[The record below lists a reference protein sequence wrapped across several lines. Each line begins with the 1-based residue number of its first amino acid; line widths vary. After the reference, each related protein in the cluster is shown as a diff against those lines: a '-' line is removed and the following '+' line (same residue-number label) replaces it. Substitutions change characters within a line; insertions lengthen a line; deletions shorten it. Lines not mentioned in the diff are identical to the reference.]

1 MSSDFFLEFE
11 DNYNAEQHHGSNNIE
26 ESNSKQFRGPTRFNQ
41 KIDPLDEGDN
51 TVKPPTVGSQY
62 IDNVISQQSQ
72 QLELNKVPR
81 VMQFSPPDSRIEENP
96 LVSTQ
101 KPELQKDNKDL
112 KDLIQTNTTQK
123 EFMKNFLK
131 AVIAKSYS
139 NRFIENMLQKSYI
152 KKPYHFSQ
160 FQNFLMDDLRY
171 IYQHNKSSKHWLST
185 ICKRLRFF
193 PILDQSSYLVIG
205 WQIIHIL
212 TIITVFFWTPFNISF
227 GITYQQIVFGE
238 ISVKNVENYFLFT
251 ILIDV
256 LIVLNTSYI
265 EKGVIIKS
273 RRKIFTNYLEGQAV
287 YDLFSFCSLLIAI
300 EFEIDTSSEKLGWQ
314 LCPYCIYYYCRLFKL
329 QGRVHK
335 LEEFFNLTGSYQ
347 DFIELIKLLF
357 MVLYV
362 GHLFACL
369 WHGVAFYQQGYRQTW
384 IDEYVKEPDM
394 FSIYNYAFY
403 WAVQTMITVGY
414 GDLTPQNNAERI
426 CANISMF
433 LACGVFAFS
442 FNSIGLM
449 LSNLNSRQVLYKKS
463 INLLNQYLVKNQ
475 IKIELQSRIR
485 NYYDYIFQEEQEIND
500 EEVSQITTKLSS
512 NLQEELNFEIRY
524 NVMKTN
530 KVLTKFSQKVLKQ
543 LSLQIEEV
551 RFSPE
556 DQILQQGICDD
567 AALYIITKG
576 IVCIQFQDD
585 NQGSNTRALSYLT
598 KGQSFGEYSFFTGMN
613 RTASAKSVGF
623 SRAYKIPRQQLLIV
637 LAQIPLDL
645 ERYCEIRDSI
655 LLSNN
660 YQPSKLSCYS
670 CQKYTHLIKDC
681 PVLHYVADQER
692 IIKKEYFPIFQ
703 NRNPN
708 YKRKHQHKKF
718 ETLKECKKTMVLIR
732 DFQNKQVLDNVTVMD
747 DELDVSYD
755 DNEQDISPQ
764 EYSSLTKS
772 LSKISRQQSQNRS
785 YSQDNLLQPIQE
797 SDSSKD
803 SFKSPNKQRVKQV
816 KQTIQTAGF
825 GVSESLHNRLVSI
838 QEEQLSESIHD
849 KLSQNVSQSN
859 LQKLEEYKF
868 SMKNDSLG
876 LPYLAEN
883 ARTSV
888 KKITLVRKQKKEDSY
903 KPFSSQTQVDIR
915 GRGQSIQNQIRKPKL
930 KDIREMSQEIPI
942 NPSVQSIDKR
952 DQLRRKTTKTNRS
965 KTARSLKTKVQ
976 DNHTLTQNQ
985 EFSSPI
991 YDEQH
996 ISMELEGFEI
1006 LKNFQYYFSWNNP
1019 KVIVARAMRTL
1030 KLNMEKRKNF
1040 GNIFSLYTFNNL
1052 AMNKALRIKRKLK
1065 LIDEP
1070 PIQINEIKK
1079 SHQSKSPRQTR
1090 IGNKRN
1096 TATQDVLGFQPKKPS
1111 FGTQIQVQGHTFN
1124 KINQNEFELK

>member
-1 MSSDFFLEFE
+1 MSSEFFLEY
-11 DNYNAEQHHGSNNIE
+11 DYSYNIEQHHEDSNN
-26 ESNSKQFRGPTRFNQ
+26 KQFRGPSRFTS
-41 KIDPLDEGDN
+41 KIDPLDEGDY
-51 TVKPPTVGSQY
+51 TVKPPTVGSQF
-62 IDNVISQQSQ
+62 IDNAISQQSQ
-72 QLELNKVPR
+72 QLDVNKVPR
-81 VMQFSPPDSRIEENP
+81 IMQLSPADSIIEENP

-101 KPELQKDNKDL
+101 KPEQQKETKDFKDL
-112 KDLIQTNTTQK
+112 TQTNTIQK
-123 EFMKNFLK
+123 DFMKNFLK

-152 KKPYHFSQ
+152 KKPSHFSQ
-160 FQNFLMDDLRY
+160 FQNTLMDDLRY
-171 IYQHNKSSKHWLST
+171 IYQHNRSSKHWLST

-227 GITYQQIVFGE
+227 GIIYQQIVFAGV
-238 ISVKNVENYFLFT
+238 SVKNVENYFLIT
-251 ILIDV
+251 IIIDA
-256 LIVLNTSYI
+256 LIVINTSYI

-273 RRKIFTNYLEGQAV
+273 RRKIFMNYLEGQAV
-287 YDLFSFCSLLIAI
+287 YDLFSFTALLVAI
-300 EFEIDTSSEKLGWQ
+300 EFEIDNSSEKLGWQ
-314 LCPYCIYYYCRLFKL
+314 LCPYSIYYFCRLFKL

-335 LEEFFNLTGSYQ
+335 LEEFFNLTGTYQ

-369 WHGVAFYQQGYRQTW
+369 WHGVAFYQQGYRLTW
-384 IDEYVKEPDM
+384 IDEYVNEADM
-394 FSIYNYAFY
+394 FSKYNYAFY

-426 CANISMF
+426 CANLSMF

-475 IKIELQSRIR
+475 IKVELQSRIR

-512 NLQEELNFEIRY
+512 SLQEELNFEIRF

-556 DQILQQGICDD
+556 DQIIQQGICDD

-585 NQGSNTRALSYLT
+585 NQGSNTRVLSYLT

-623 SRAYKIPRQQLLIV
+623 SRAYKISRQQLLIV
-637 LAQIPLDL
+637 LGQTPFDL
-645 ERYCEIRDSI
+645 ERFCEVRDSI
-655 LLSNN
+655 LLSSN
-660 YQPSKLSCYS
+660 YQPSKLNCYS
-670 CQKYTHLIKDC
+670 CQKFTHLIKDC

-692 IIKKEYFPIFQ
+692 ILKKEYYPIFQ
-703 NRNPN
+703 ERDQT
-708 YKRKHQHKKF
+708 YKRKCERQKF
-718 ETLKECKKTMVLIR
+718 ETLKDCKKTMALIR
-732 DFQNKQVLDNVTVMD
+732 NFQTKQILDNVTIMD
-747 DELDVSYD
+747 DELDVSYE

-785 YSQDNLLQPIQE
+785 YSQDNHLQPIQE

-803 SFKSPNKQRVKQV
+803 SISPNKPRVKQV

-838 QEEQLSESIHD
+838 QEEQQTDSVHD
-849 KLSQNVSQSN
+849 KAPSNFSQSN
-859 LQKLEEYKF
+859 LQKLEDYKF

-876 LPYLAEN
+876 LPNPAEPV
-883 ARTSV
+883 RTPG
-888 KKITLVRKQKKEDSY
+888 KKITVVRKQKKEDSY
-903 KPFSSQTQVDIR
+903 KPFSSQTQVDTR
-915 GRGQSIQNQIRKPKL
+915 ERGQSIQNPIRKSKL
-930 KDIREMSQEIPI
+930 KDIKELSQEIPI
-942 NPSVQSIDKR
+942 YPSVQSVDKR

-965 KTARSLKTKVQ
+965 KTAKTLKTKIL
-976 DNHTLTQNQ
+976 DNHTHTQNQ
-985 EFSSPI
+985 ELSIPI
-991 YDEQH
+991 FDEQYV
-996 ISMELEGFEI
+996 SMELEGFEV

-1019 KVIVARAMRTL
+1019 KVVVARVIRTL
-1030 KLNMEKRKNF
+1030 KFNMEKKKNF

-1052 AMNKALRIKRKLK
+1052 AMNKALRIKRRLK
-1065 LIDEP
+1065 LIDDP
-1070 PIQINEIKK
+1070 QIQSTDIRKPH
-1079 SHQSKSPRQTR
+1079 SSSKSPRSTR
-1090 IGNKRN
+1090 IGVKRN
-1096 TATQDVLGFQPKKPS
+1096 TAAQDIVGFHHNKPS
-1111 FGTQIQVQGHTFN
+1111 FGTQIQLQGHTFH
-1124 KINQNEFELK
+1124 KSHQNEFELQ

>member
-1 MSSDFFLEFE
+1 MSSDFFFE
-11 DNYNAEQHHGSNNIE
+11 YDYCYNIEQHHEDSNN
-26 ESNSKQFRGPTRFNQ
+26 KQFRGPSRFTC
-41 KIDPLDEGDN
+41 KIDPLDEGDY

-62 IDNVISQQSQ
+62 IDNAISQQSQ
-72 QLELNKVPR
+72 QLDVNKVPR
-81 VMQFSPPDSRIEENP
+81 KMQLSPSDSIIEENP
-96 LVSTQ
+96 LVSIR
-101 KPELQKDNKDL
+101 KPEQQKETKDFKDL
-112 KDLIQTNTTQK
+112 TQTNTTQK

-152 KKPYHFSQ
+152 KKPSHFSQ
-160 FQNFLMDDLRY
+160 FQNTLMDDLRY
-171 IYQHNKSSKHWLST
+171 MYQHSRSSKHWLST

-227 GITYQQIVFGE
+227 GITYQQIVFAGV
-238 ISVKNVENYFLFT
+238 SVKNVENYFLIT
-251 ILIDV
+251 IIIDA
-256 LIVLNTSYI
+256 LIVINTSYI

-273 RRKIFTNYLEGQAV
+273 RRKIFMNYLEGQAV
-287 YDLFSFCSLLIAI
+287 YDLFSFTALLIAI
-300 EFEIDTSSEKLGWQ
+300 EFEIDNSNEKLGWQ
-314 LCPYCIYYYCRLFKL
+314 LCPYSIYYFCRLFKL

-335 LEEFFNLTGSYQ
+335 LEEFFNLTGTYQ

-369 WHGVAFYQQGYRQTW
+369 WHGVAFYQQGYRLTW
-384 IDEYVKEPDM
+384 IDQYVNEADM
-394 FSIYNYAFY
+394 FSKYNYAFY

-414 GDLTPQNNAERI
+414 GDLTPQNNVERI
-426 CANISMF
+426 CSNISMF

-475 IKIELQSRIR
+475 IKVELQSRIR

-512 NLQEELNFEIRY
+512 SLQEELNFEIRF

-556 DQILQQGICDD
+556 DQIIQQGICDD

-576 IVCIQFQDD
+576 IVCIQFQDE

-613 RTASAKSVGF
+613 RTASAKSIGF
-623 SRAYKIPRQQLLIV
+623 SRAYKISRQQLLQV
-637 LAQIPLDL
+637 LGQTPLDL
-645 ERYCEIRDSI
+645 ERFCEVRDSI
-655 LLSNN
+655 LLSSN

-670 CQKYTHLIKDC
+670 CQKFTHLIKDC

-692 IIKKEYFPIFQ
+692 VLKKEYYPIFQ
-703 NRNPN
+703 DRNQN
-708 YKRKHQHKKF
+708 FKRKMVRQKF
-718 ETLKECKKTMVLIR
+718 ETLKDCKKTMTLIR
-732 DFQNKQVLDNVTVMD
+732 NFQTKQILDNVTIMD

-755 DNEQDISPQ
+755 DNEQDVSPQ

-785 YSQDNLLQPIQE
+785 YSQDNHLQPIQE
-797 SDSSKD
+797 SDSSKG
-803 SFKSPNKQRVKQV
+803 SVSPNKPRVKQI

-838 QEEQLSESIHD
+838 QEEQQTDSVHD
-849 KLSQNVSQSN
+849 KPSNFSQTN
-859 LQKLEEYKF
+859 LQKLEDYKF

-876 LPYLAEN
+876 LPNPAES
-883 ARTSV
+883 ARTPGR
-888 KKITLVRKQKKEDSY
+888 KITLVRKQKKEDSY
-903 KPFSSQTQVDIR
+903 KPFSSQTQVDTR
-915 GRGQSIQNQIRKPKL
+915 ERGQSIQNPIKKPKL
-930 KDIREMSQEIPI
+930 KDIKELSQEIPI
-942 NPSVQSIDKR
+942 YPSVQSVDKR

-965 KTARSLKTKVQ
+965 KTAKTIKTKIQ
-976 DNHTLTQNQ
+976 DNHTHTQNQ
-985 EFSSPI
+985 ELSIPI
-991 YDEQH
+991 YDEQQYV
-996 ISMELEGFEI
+996 SMELEGFEA

-1019 KVIVARAMRTL
+1019 KVVVARVIRTL
-1030 KLNMEKRKNF
+1030 KFNMEKRKNF

-1065 LIDEP
+1065 LIDDP
-1070 PIQINEIKK
+1070 PIQTTEIKK
-1079 SHQSKSPRQTR
+1079 PHSSNKSPRQTR
-1090 IGNKRN
+1090 IANKRN
-1096 TATQDVLGFQPKKPS
+1096 TAAQDIVGFHHNKPT
-1111 FGTQIQVQGHTFN
+1111 FGTQIQLQGQSFHQFH
-1124 KINQNEFELK
+1124 QNEFELK